1 MLQQIIGSHAEEP
14 SRTLPYGRHFIDEDD
29 IAAVAGVLRGD
40 YLTTGPA
47 VEDFER
53 ALASATGAREAV
65 ALANGTAA
73 LHLAARALGLGPG
86 DTVIVPAITFVATA
100 NAARF
105 VGAEVVFADVDPD
118 SGLHDAEHCAPRS
131 SWRGGGGGRRRRT
144 TSGKRALFNVHL
156 AGQCEDLEEIARIA
170 REAGL
175 LILDDACHAIGT
187 EYRTMAGKWHKVGSC
202 AHSDLTVFSFHP
214 VKTIAMGEG
223 GAIALNNS
231 ALAAH
236 IRRDRSHGLERDPA
250 LLSASFSRDL
260 DGAPAPWAYEL
271 VAPGYN
277 YRASDI
283 HCALAASQLKKLS
296 KFVRER
302 RALMALYERMLEPLW
317 PVVRPLSRVAACLPA
332 WHLNVALVDFARAGT
347 TRTALMG
354 KLKARGIGTQVHY
367 IPVHRQPYY
376 EDRYG
381 AQDLPGAEVYYRNCL
396 TLPLFVGLSED
407 DVARVCDA
415 LAELA
420 AG

>member
-1 MLQQIIGSHAEEP
+1 MLQQVIGTRAEEP
-14 SRTLPYGRHFIDEDD
+14 APTLPYGRHFIDEDD
-29 IAAVAGVLRGD
+29 IAAVAAVLRGN

-47 VEDFER
+47 VERFEQS
-53 ALASATGAREAV
+53 LAEAVGAREAV

-86 DTVIVPAITFVATA
+86 DTVIVPSITFVATA

-118 SGLHDAEHCAPRS
+118 SGLMTTEHLRAAIADLPP
-131 SWRGGGGGRRRRT
+131 
-144 TSGKRALFNVHL
+144 SGKRALFNVHF
-156 AGQCEDLEEIARIA
+156 AGQCENLEEIARIA

-187 EYRTMAGKWHKVGSC
+187 EYRTTAGKWHKIGSC
-202 AHSDLTVFSFHP
+202 AHADLTVFSFHP

-223 GAIALNNS
+223 GAITLNNS
-231 ALAAH
+231 SLAAR

-250 LLSASFSRDL
+250 LLSAGFSRDL

-271 VAPGYN
+271 HTPGYN

-283 HCALAASQLKKLS
+283 HCALASSQLQKLS
-296 KFVRER
+296 AFVRER
-302 RALMALYERMLEPLW
+302 RNLMSLYERMLEPLW
-317 PVVRPLSRVAACLPA
+317 PAVRPVSRMAACLPA
-332 WHLNVALVDFARAGT
+332 WHLNVALVDFARAGI
-347 TRTALMG
+347 TRAGLMG
-354 KLKARGIGTQVHY
+354 ALKRRGIGTQVHY

-376 EDRYG
+376 EGRYG
-381 AQDLPGAEVYYRNCL
+381 AQDLPGAEVYYRSCL
-396 TLPLFVGLSED
+396 TLPLFVGMSED

-415 LAELA
+415 LAELT